1 MPGMGGDSHPMAK
14 DGMAVAG
21 GAGVAFGGLVGL
33 GVALAGRQRI

>member
-1 MPGMGGDSHPMAK
+1 MAK
-14 DGMAVAG
+14 DGSAVAG